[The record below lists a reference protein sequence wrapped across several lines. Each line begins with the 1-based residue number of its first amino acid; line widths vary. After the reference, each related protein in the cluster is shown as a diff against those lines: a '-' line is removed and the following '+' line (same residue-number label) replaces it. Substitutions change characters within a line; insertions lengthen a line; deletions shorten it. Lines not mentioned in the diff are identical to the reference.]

1 MKILGRVVGRRHA
14 DGKRKGGDAASG
26 PGAAARR
33 RAMAPPPAELDG
45 AVVLWVT
52 DGDEAAEFYPVRHL
66 NTGQDEPIVALAVC
80 EYAAHPGSIY
90 LFGCNADWKVLH
102 DTLHDSAEAAMAAAR
117 EEIVRGSI
125 RWRRVG
131 EITDEVRRRAEEQEQ
146 ERRAGLP
153 AGYASDETL
162 RAMVA
167 EGQLIQAV
175 ARLRQARPELS
186 LFDALQ
192 YVKKMSSDS

>member
-1 MKILGRVVGRRHA
+1 MKIVGRVVGRRHA
-14 DGKRKGGDAASG
+14 DGKRKG
-26 PGAAARR
+26 PG
-33 RAMAPPPAELDG
+33 APPPAELDG

-52 DGDEAAEFYPVRHL
+52 GGDEAAEFYPVRHL

-90 LFGCNADWKVLH
+90 LFGCNADWEVLH
-102 DTLHDSAEAAMAAAR
+102 DTLHDSVEEAMAAAR

-125 RWRRVG
+125 RWRREG
-131 EITDEVRRRAEEQEQ
+131 EISDKMRRRAEEQEQ
-146 ERRAGLP
+146 ERQASLP

-162 RAMVA
+162 RALVA

-175 ARLRQARPELS
+175 ARLRQTRPELS
-186 LFDALQ
+186 LFDAMQ
-192 YVKKMSSDS
+192 YVNKMSSDS

>member
-1 MKILGRVVGRRHA
+1 MKILGRDIGRRHA
-14 DGKRKGGDAASG
+14 DDKRKRGNAAPG
-26 PGAAARR
+26 PDAAARR
-33 RAMAPPPAELDG
+33 RAMAAPPAELDG

-80 EYAAHPGSIY
+80 EYAASPGSIY
-90 LFGCNADWKVLH
+90 LFGCNANWQVLH
-102 DTLHDSAEAAMAAAR
+102 DTLHDSVEEAMAAAR

-131 EITDEVRRRAEEQEQ
+131 EISDEMRRRADEERQKWQ
-146 ERRAGLP
+146 AGLP
-153 AGYASDETL
+153 ADYAGDETL

-167 EGQLIQAV
+167 EGQLIEAV
-175 ARLRQARPELS
+175 ARLRQTRPELS
-186 LFDALQ
+186 LFEALQ
-192 YVKKMSSDS
+192 YVKKLTSDS